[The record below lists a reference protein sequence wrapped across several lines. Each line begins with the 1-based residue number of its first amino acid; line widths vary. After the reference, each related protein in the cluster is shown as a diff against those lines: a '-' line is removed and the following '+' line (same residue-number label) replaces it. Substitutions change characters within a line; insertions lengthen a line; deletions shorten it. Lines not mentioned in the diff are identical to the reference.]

1 MRGKKAKRIRKM
13 VYGDNSQRKSERVY
27 IKDGKTIR
35 NDPLSLRAIYQ
46 MAKKAIMKRQA

>member
-13 VYGDNSQRKSERVY
+13 VYGDKSQRVERVY
-27 IKDGKTIR
+27 IKQGQTIR

-46 MAKKAIMKRQA
+46 MTKKAIMKGQA